1 MLFEFFYWFTM
12 GSDRLPGVLPLH
24 TDPERRI
31 LQESHKTSLAK
42 QIEKWSQTS
51 STAMPCYC
59 ICYALRSI
67 PRLMRHP
74 QHIINMHS
82 VESIVTVDIHWR
94 WYHLLPR
101 SLCCPRVVWRQWM
114 IMYPNQIQILKRKG
128 LMVQVEASWEVHCA
142 IFSGKFITTSGLW
155 QGKRQL
161 VGVRYLLGVVVDTI
175 CSRSR
180 SDLSLYHPPF
190 IFDAWNAQS

>member
-1 MLFEFFYWFTM
+1 MWFHRFYHEGWQ
-12 GSDRLPGVLPLH
+12 GR
-24 TDPERRI
+24 TDIRPRPRPARPVRPPALRI
-31 LQESHKTSLAK
+31 LQESHSTSLAK

-101 SLCCPRVVWRQWM
+101 SLCCPRVVWATM
-114 IMYPNQIQILKRKG
+114 NDNVSESDTDFEEEGTNGAGGGI
-128 LMVQVEASWEVHCA
+128 
-142 IFSGKFITTSGLW
+142 
-155 QGKRQL
+155 
-161 VGVRYLLGVVVDTI
+161 VRSAL
-175 CSRSR
+175 RNFFR
-180 SDLSLYHPPF
+180 
-190 IFDAWNAQS
+190 